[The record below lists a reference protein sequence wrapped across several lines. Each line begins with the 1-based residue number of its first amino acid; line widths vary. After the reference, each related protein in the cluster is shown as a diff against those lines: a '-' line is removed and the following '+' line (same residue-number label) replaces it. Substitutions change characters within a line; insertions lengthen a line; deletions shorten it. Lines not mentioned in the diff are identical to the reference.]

1 MKKRQLGENLGM
13 NIVNCLKPNIR
24 AMNLSNRLGKY
35 NIIMWMIELKKKSR
49 KKKSQQENGVYERE
63 FKKLKQKG
71 ENV

>member
-1 MKKRQLGENLGM
+1 M

-49 KKKSQQENGVYERE
+49 KKNHSRKMECMKGSLRNSN
-63 FKKLKQKG
+63 KKG
-71 ENV
+71 RMCNIF

>member
-1 MKKRQLGENLGM
+1 MKRRQLGGNLGM
-13 NIVNCLKPNIR
+13 NIVNCFKPNIR
-24 AMNLSNRLGKY
+24 GMNLSNRLGKY

-49 KKKSQQENGVYERE
+49 KKKSQQENGMYERE